1 MSIISLKKRK
11 VTIQNNGLWYFGVL
25 FTQKNFFSLLNLY
38 QLTSWRQTLK
48 SWLLTRD
55 SMTKLQILDQD
66 ILSTFMNHDEVRFIN
81 YCWWIERGRINKY
94 NLSIYL
100 WKRRKRTAIED
111 KIDWL
116 QKKNSKINLK
126 KLVMF
131 VWTLLIYVLRGHC
144 CKNFRGNVFIKQK
157 NWYLQV
163 RKFDICRVATS
174 NLNL

>member
-25 FTQKNFFSLLNLY
+25 FTQKKFFSLLNLY

-94 NLSIYL
+94 NLSIYENVGKERL
-100 WKRRKRTAIED
+100 LKIRLIDCKKEFKD
-111 KIDWL
+111 KFKKIGYVCLNPLNICVTRPML
-116 QKKNSKINLK
+116 QKLS
-126 KLVMF
+126 
-131 VWTLLIYVLRGHC
+131 
-144 CKNFRGNVFIKQK
+144 
-157 NWYLQV
+157 
-163 RKFDICRVATS
+163 RKCFY
-174 NLNL
+174 

>member
-25 FTQKNFFSLLNLY
+25 FTQKKFFSLLNLY
-38 QLTSWRQTLK
+38 QLTSWRKTLK

-94 NLSIYL
+94 NLSIYENVGKERL
-100 WKRRKRTAIED
+100 
-111 KIDWL
+111 L
-116 QKKNSKINLK
+116 KNSKINLK

-157 NWYLQV
+157 NWYL
-163 RKFDICRVATS
+163 
-174 NLNL
+174 

>member
-25 FTQKNFFSLLNLY
+25 FTQNKFFSLLNLY

-94 NLSIYL
+94 NLSIYENVGKERL
-100 WKRRKRTAIED
+100 LKIRLIDCKKEFKD
-111 KIDWL
+111 KFKKIGYVCLNPFNIYVTRPLL
-116 QKKNSKINLK
+116 QKLS
-126 KLVMF
+126 
-131 VWTLLIYVLRGHC
+131 
-144 CKNFRGNVFIKQK
+144 
-157 NWYLQV
+157 
-163 RKFDICRVATS
+163 RKCFY
-174 NLNL
+174 

>member
-25 FTQKNFFSLLNLY
+25 FTQKIFFSLLNLY

-94 NLSIYL
+94 NLSIYENVGKERL
-100 WKRRKRTAIED
+100 LKIRLIDCKKEFKD
-111 KIDWL
+111 KFKKIGYVCLNPFNICVARPLL
-116 QKKNSKINLK
+116 QKLS
-126 KLVMF
+126 
-131 VWTLLIYVLRGHC
+131 
-144 CKNFRGNVFIKQK
+144 
-157 NWYLQV
+157 
-163 RKFDICRVATS
+163 RKCFY
-174 NLNL
+174 